1 MLRAPTILFGII
13 LLALHAPLFAEDAP
27 AVSVTQLEQE
37 AAATDRLAASRGE
50 TQVSQ
55 RMIDEFAAWSG
66 SPANAKSLVEGL
78 RNAGTIELRTNSA
91 DGVDMARIGP
101 ITKPMGFGNVFITL
115 ALVQAE
121 LKKAGVS
128 APNADQL
135 RAALTGDRTTVNDKT
150 VGLAGV
156 LTMRAQG
163 AGWGEIA
170 KALGLNLGEVV
181 SRLRSE
187 NGRLEAAAHDG
198 KGEDGGRGSG
208 AADERHA
215 KTERAE
221 KAERPERPEK
231 PEKIERPDML
241 ERPLGNER
249 SR

>member
-1 MLRAPTILFGII
+1 MLRAPTILFGMI

-55 RMIDEFAAWSG
+55 RMIDEFAVWAG

-78 RNAGTIELRTNSA
+78 RNAGTIELRTRSA

-135 RAALTGDRTTVNDKT
+135 RAALTGDRTTIDNKT

-156 LTMRAQG
+156 LTMHAQG

-170 KALGLNLGEVV
+170 KVLGLNLGEVV

-198 KGEDGGRGSG
+198 KGDDSGQGRG
-208 AADERHA
+208 ADERHA
-215 KTERAE
+215 NTERTE
-221 KAERPERPEK
+221 KAERAERPEK
-231 PEKIERPDML
+231 PEKFDRPEMD
-241 ERPLGNER
+241 RPLRTER